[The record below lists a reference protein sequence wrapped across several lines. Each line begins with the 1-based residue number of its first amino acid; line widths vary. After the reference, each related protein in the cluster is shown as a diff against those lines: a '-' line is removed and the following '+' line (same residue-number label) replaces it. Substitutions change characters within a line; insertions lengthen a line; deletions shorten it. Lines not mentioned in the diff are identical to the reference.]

1 MVLAGEPPAKIFAVG
16 FSCFLF
22 GGSTKE
28 TYYEDLKDMVVFP
41 VNPLNDFAVDLA
53 ELWKM
58 QCSLRRCSKWASA
71 MSI

>member
-1 MVLAGEPPAKIFAVG
+1 VSHPPKYLRWV

-58 QCSLRRCSKWASA
+58 HGRSQEMFHGGAFLPPPPF
-71 MSI
+71 